1 MTMPLQA
8 STPPARAVATCH
20 VRPLAA
26 PAGGFVARV
35 RAFAILESMATSD
48 AELTSRGSIERRLA
62 RAPLLAVGACLVWLS
77 LLASADASAKERAGD
92 VAMKATPARREP
104 VLAGKAT
111 PAKRVA
117 VVATKAGTEQRA
129 AGVVEKVPPA
139 KRAGDIATKASP
151 AQREQTRP
159 PRGPSSWRA
168 YAKLGWRRGFVTL
181 YSPGI
186 DRRWTG
192 YMLGPGDTLL
202 PRAEQQVRH
211 LLASWRTGRSRDID
225 RRLVRL
231 IARVS
236 DVFGGRPV
244 RVVSGFREKSHAK
257 QSHHKKGEA
266 LDFSIDGVPNWA
278 LRDYLRTLDH
288 TGVGYYPNSSFV
300 HVDVRARGAYWVDL
314 SRPGAPPRYVASTRR
329 SERSRTD

>member
-1 MTMPLQA
+1 M
-8 STPPARAVATCH
+8 ATCH

-26 PAGGFVARV
+26 IAGLFVARL
-35 RAFAILESMATSD
+35 RAVVILGSMATSVPGPG
-48 AELTSRGSIERRLA
+48 SRGSITTRAA
-62 RAPLLAVGACLVWLS
+62 RAPVLTVGACLIWMG
-77 LLASADASAKERAGD
+77 LLAAVDASAKERVGD
-92 VAMKATPARREP
+92 VAMKATPAKREP
-104 VLAGKAT
+104 VVTGKAT
-111 PAKRVA
+111 PAQRVGA
-117 VVATKAGTEQRA
+117 ASSKTSAQRRAPVVVTKVPTRQRA
-129 AGVVEKVPPA
+129 ADLANKGSPA
-139 KRAGDIATKASP
+139 KRV
-151 AQREQTRP
+151 QTQP
-159 PRGPSSWRA
+159 PRGPSSWRS
-168 YAKLGWRRGFVTL
+168 YAKVGWRRGFVTL

-244 RVVSGFREKSHAK
+244 RIVSGFREKSHAK

-278 LRDYLRTLDH
+278 LRDYLRTLDY

-300 HVDVRARGAYWVDL
+300 HVDVRGRGAYWVDL

-329 SERSRTD
+329 NERSRTD

>member
-1 MTMPLQA
+1 MTMSLQA
-8 STPPARAVATCH
+8 STVRARPVATCH

-26 PAGGFVARV
+26 LPALFVARI
-35 RAFAILESMATSD
+35 RAVVILESMASSD
-48 AELTSRGSIERRLA
+48 PGPVPSGAIHTRLSRV
-62 RAPLLAVGACLVWLS
+62 PVVVFGACLVCMG
-77 LLASADASAKERAGD
+77 LLASVEASAKERAED
-92 VAMKATPARREP
+92 VGARATPAKREP
-104 VLAGKAT
+104 VVTGKAA

-117 VVATKAGTEQRA
+117 VAGAEKRAA
-129 AGVVEKVPPA
+129 AGVA
-139 KRAGDIATKASP
+139 KAPGARAADVARKASP
-151 AQREQTRP
+151 AKRVATQP
-159 PRGPSSWRA
+159 PRGPRSWRE
-168 YAKLGWRRGFVTL
+168 YAKVGWRRGFVTL

-202 PRAEQQVRH
+202 PRAEQQVRR

-236 DVFGGRPV
+236 DVFGGRPL
-244 RVVSGFREKSHAK
+244 RIVSGFREKSHAK

-300 HVDVRARGAYWVDL
+300 HVDVRARGAYWVDV
-314 SRPGAPPRYVASTRR
+314 SRPGAPPRYVASTPR
-329 SERSRTD
+329 SEGSRTD